1 VKTDTKATPPKILV
15 LATVQC
21 AYPAADAVG
30 QGHNDYP
37 ANVYVMQVPD
47 PVMFPVDFYLR
58 CFEKGIGGII
68 IMSCGVESPY
78 EGSFDR
84 TATRMQELY
93 GRLTERGIDPKR
105 IRLTSICT
113 VCIKSFLKEVND
125 MNNLLKEL
133 RPVKAAGNAASS

>member
-1 VKTDTKATPPKILV
+1 VETKIEAAPQKILV

-21 AYPAADAVG
+21 AYPGADAVG

-37 ANVYVMQVPD
+37 ANVFVMQVPD
-47 PVMFPVDFYLR
+47 PVMFPVDFYVR

-84 TATRMQELY
+84 TATRMSILFN
-93 GRLTERGIDPKR
+93 RLTALGIDTKR
-105 IRLTSICT
+105 VRLTSICT

-125 MNNLLKEL
+125 MNNLLNKL
-133 RPVKAAGNAASS
+133 GPIKTSRK

>member
-1 VKTDTKATPPKILV
+1 METKIEVAQPKILV

-21 AYPAADAVG
+21 AYPGADAVG

-37 ANVYVMQVPD
+37 ANVYVIQVPD
-47 PVMFPVDFYLR
+47 PVIFPVDFYLR

-84 TATRMQELY
+84 TAARTRDH
-93 GRLTERGIDPKR
+93 I
-105 IRLTSICT
+105 
-113 VCIKSFLKEVND
+113 V
-125 MNNLLKEL
+125 
-133 RPVKAAGNAASS
+133 A

>member
-1 VKTDTKATPPKILV
+1 VETKIEATPQKILV

-21 AYPAADAVG
+21 AYPGADAVG

-37 ANVYVMQVPD
+37 ANVFVMQVPD

-84 TATRMQELY
+84 TATRMSVLFD
-93 GRLTERGIDPKR
+93 RLTALGIEPKR
-105 IRLTSICT
+105 VRLTSICT

-125 MNNLLKEL
+125 MNNLLKTL
-133 RPVKAAGNAASS
+133 GPIKTTTK